1 MQERETVCVILSG
14 SEWEGG
20 ERQAEL
26 KMRMRGLNSD
36 IKKRLRKERKRKRGN
51 VDVRG
56 RSPVD
61 CHSVNQAVRGLGQED
76 KKE

>member
-1 MQERETVCVILSG
+1 MGRG
-14 SEWEGG
+14 K
-20 ERQAEL
+20 RQAEL
-26 KMRMRGLNSD
+26 KMGMRGLNSD
-36 IKKRLRKERKRKRGN
+36 IKKRLRKERKRGN

-61 CHSVNQAVRGLGQED
+61 CNSVNQAVRGLGQED